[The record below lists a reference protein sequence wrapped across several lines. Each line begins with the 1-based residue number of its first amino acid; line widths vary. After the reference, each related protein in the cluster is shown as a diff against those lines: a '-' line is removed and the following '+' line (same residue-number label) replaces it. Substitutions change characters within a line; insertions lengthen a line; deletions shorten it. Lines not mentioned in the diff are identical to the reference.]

1 MLSDIV
7 DFLGIALFA
16 IGYGFPFLA
25 RSLAASFVEQHHIG
39 ALYSAIALMEGVSE
53 LISGPLLSTLL
64 NVGLRIGGIWTGLP
78 FIITGV
84 ALSVVALIA
93 LCCNVVK

>member
-1 MLSDIV
+1 
-7 DFLGIALFA
+7 
-16 IGYGFPFLA
+16 
-25 RSLAASFVEQHHIG
+25 VEQHHIG
-39 ALYSAIALMEGVSE
+39 TLYSAIALIEGVSD
-53 LISGPLLSTLL
+53 LISGPLLSAML
-64 NVGLRIGGIWTGLP
+64 NKGLRIGGIWTGLP